1 MVKKMISRLLVSA
14 MLMVFIAACS
24 QKSEYTNAIPTDASS
39 VASINLKSL
48 ADKSGL
54 KDKENKAARQK
65 MIEALKSGMT
75 AVTFQQLE
83 KVLNNPKESGI
94 DVDAPVYAFTS
105 PSLPRISLVAKTTDI
120 EKLRASLDV
129 MVKEQ
134 ICQPVEEADGYS
146 YALIA
151 NQGIFAFNETTAML
165 VQIQAGRRPQ
175 MENTLKAIGELLKQT
190 PEKSITGNA
199 GFQEMQKQK
208 GDVNFLVS
216 LTALPQVYARQL
228 SMGLTGIKADSQDI
242 MALGNL
248 NFEKGKIA
256 LRFEYY
262 TVNEETRS
270 MLKKQEKAT
279 QKLNTTFLKYFPA
292 STIAFMNIG
301 ANGEELYN
309 LLQDNEEFRNT
320 VSISKAEE
328 IKTLFASFNGDISAG
343 LINITLGKDPAFV
356 AYADVKNGNALKTL
370 YENKKALNLKRGEDI
385 VQLGENEYVYKSRD
399 MNVFF
404 GFKDNRMY
412 ATNDE
417 LLYKNIGKAAD
428 KSIKDTA
435 YASDMKGK
443 NFFFVIN
450 MDAILELPIVKMMT
464 SFGGEEYQTYYN
476 LASRVDYLEV
486 SNVSDGTSEAVLILK
501 NKDTNSLKQIV
512 DFVKRFAGM

>member
-14 MLMVFIAACS
+14 MLIVFIAACS
-24 QKSEYTNAIPTDASS
+24 QKSEYTSAIPADASA

-54 KDKENKAARQK
+54 KDKENEAAKQK
-65 MIEALKSGMT
+65 MIEALKSGTT
-75 AVTFQQLE
+75 AATFQQLE

-94 DVDAPVYAFTS
+94 DVDAPVYVFTS
-105 PSLPRISLVAKTTDI
+105 PSFPYASLVTKILDI
-120 EKLRASLDV
+120 DKLRTSLDV

-134 ICQPVEEADGYS
+134 ICQPVEDTDGYS
-146 YALIA
+146 YAVVA
-151 NQGIFAFNETTAML
+151 NQNIFAFNETTAML
-165 VQIQAGRRPQ
+165 VQVNRKSQ
-175 MENTLKAIGELLKQT
+175 MENAQKAIGELMKQT
-190 PEKSITGNA
+190 PEKSIAGNA
-199 GFQEMQKQK
+199 GFQKMQKQK
-208 GDVNFLVS
+208 GDVNFLAS
-216 LTALPQVYARQL
+216 LAALPQAYARQL
-228 SMGLTGIKADSQDI
+228 NIGLTSIKVDPKDI

-256 LRFEYY
+256 LQFEYY
-262 TVNEETRS
+262 TENEEAKA

-279 QKLNTTFLKYFPA
+279 TKLNT
-292 STIAFMNIG
+292 TIAFMNIG

-309 LLQDNEEFRNT
+309 LLQENEEFRNT

-328 IKTLFASFNGDISAG
+328 VKALFASFNGDISAG
-343 LINITLGKDPAFV
+343 LINITMGKDPAFV
-356 AYADVKNGNALKTL
+356 AYADVKNGNALKAL
-370 YENKKALNLKRGEDI
+370 YDNKKALNLKRGEDI
-385 VQLGENEYVYKSRD
+385 VLLSE
-399 MNVFF
+399 
-404 GFKDNRMY
+404 MY

-428 KSIKDTA
+428 KSIKDTS

-464 SFGGEEYQTYYN
+464 GFGGEEYQTYYN
-476 LASRVDYLEV
+476 LASQVSYLEV
-486 SNVSDGTSEAVLILK
+486 SNVSDGVSEVDLILK

-512 DFVKRFAGM
+512 DFVKKFTGM